1 MNNKSTN
8 QKKELKTNTRRRN
21 LMIFIIK
28 ANIIQNLK
36 IRNQLKS
43 GNK

>member
-1 MNNKSTN
+1 MNNKSIN

>member
-1 MNNKSTN
+1 MNNKSIN

-28 ANIIQNLK
+28 TNIIQNLK